1 MENNRFIKLIK
12 KRILVIIS
20 LLTVLILLF
29 TASILL
35 MSHNNKNEYILIDIF
50 GRQRMITQMI
60 TKDINRKYNILQS
73 IQRGPLVESKET
85 LNKKIDLLNDSL
97 KKATDEFGMT
107 FDSLHSGVLETK
119 NITINLDKSIKNME
133 PAVQETES
141 QWVEFK
147 KSVEI
152 MMNSNQVDQSTT
164 KALIFI
170 NSSNEQLLTYCDKL
184 TQGLISSQKKGQNIN
199 IFIAFG
205 LCLLSLVLLIFSILN
220 LERYIVNPINELYKE
235 INNFGLLKKDFN
247 KIPVKNGMAP
257 VLEDV
262 NIGVNKLNKLIEL
275 IQNINQDISF
285 DGILKYIYFS
295 FSDFIPYSHI
305 GIAMIKESEG
315 MLEASYGI
323 SDAELSD
330 LPKKLYGLK
339 AYIAETSLG
348 RVITEGA
355 PRVINDLETYTA
367 NSHNE
372 YNKILLEA
380 GIRSSIALP
389 LKISNKPVGV
399 IFFSAMEKE
408 IYEHQH
414 ITFLETLSDSIA
426 ISLKNNIFIYEL
438 LYSTILALAK
448 MAEARDEDTGE
459 HLERMKQYS
468 VMITQ
473 CLLEDK
479 IYEDEITIDF
489 IKDIERFSPMHDIGK
504 VGIRDGVL
512 LKPGKLTNEEF
523 DIMKMHT
530 IYGAEVL
537 KTAEKNIK
545 KQNKSLFK
553 MGIEITMGHHEKWDG
568 SGYPY
573 HKSGQDIPL
582 SARIVAVADVFD
594 ALASKRPYK
603 EPFSFEESF
612 QIIMDGKGKHF
623 DPDIVDTFVR
633 HRDDIYRLYLSFNSS
648 YGLNKESKEDKAF
661 LAI

>member
-1 MENNRFIKLIK
+1 
-12 KRILVIIS
+12 
-20 LLTVLILLF
+20 
-29 TASILL
+29 